1 MPRLD
6 EIKQRMNA
14 ATLEPWVY
22 IEEWGSIHAV
32 ADDDFTE
39 VVICPD
45 HDDRPDDMTFIANA
59 REDVPWL
66 VARVEE
72 LTAAVETMLAWSIK
86 YWGRECGCDDPEIMT
101 TPWAKCQQCMLREAI
116 AKVKGEPDGQDIV
129 LPWTTD
135 RHAIEH

>member
-72 LTAAVETMLAWSIK
+72 LTAAAEAALEVMPALPKVPGYELRIAARKQLA
-86 YWGRECGCDDPEIMT
+86 
-101 TPWAKCQQCMLREAI
+101 AAI
-116 AKVKGEPDGQDIV
+116 AQIKASMPA
-129 LPWTTD
+129 TN
-135 RHAIEH
+135 